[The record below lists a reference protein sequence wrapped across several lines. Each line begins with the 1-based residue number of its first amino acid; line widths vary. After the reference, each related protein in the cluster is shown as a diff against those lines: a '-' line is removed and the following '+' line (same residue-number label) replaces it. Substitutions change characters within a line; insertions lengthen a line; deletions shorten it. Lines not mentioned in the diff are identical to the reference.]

1 MDCNKDEAVK
11 AKEIAVKKFTEK
23 DFRGAKKF
31 ALKAQKMFPDLEGV
45 SHLLAVIDVYLA
57 CEKTI
62 NGEYDYYGIF
72 GVDRFVD
79 VQTLRNRYKKMALAL
94 HPDKNKSIGAV
105 EAFKIISE
113 AWEVLS
119 GTYTRSA
126 YDLKLNN
133 VGSSSQTTKPQNVPT
148 QPHIPES
155 TTRPHVRWAASG
167 PTSGPTRPQTQG
179 IKAITTW
186 QRCIYSYLRTFV
198 LRTSI
203 RYDCLF
209 IMYIEA
215 SFINLDLYLIIYPC
229 SKNRFLDVTV
239 SVLSNVSALSINFLW
254 FCLCFLENYAN

>member
-45 SHLLAVIDVYLA
+45 SHLLAVINVYLA

-179 IKAITTW
+179 SATNLQNCPCCGQSILANAIITCPAASC
-186 QRCIYSYLRTFV
+186 QESVNVLKRKLDEVMHIVSCISAMVNDGRTDSAKMR
-198 LRTSI
+198 RTND
-203 RYDCLF
+203 R
-209 IMYIEA
+209 
-215 SFINLDLYLIIYPC
+215 N
-229 SKNRFLDVTV
+229 
-239 SVLSNVSALSINFLW
+239 
-254 FCLCFLENYAN
+254 